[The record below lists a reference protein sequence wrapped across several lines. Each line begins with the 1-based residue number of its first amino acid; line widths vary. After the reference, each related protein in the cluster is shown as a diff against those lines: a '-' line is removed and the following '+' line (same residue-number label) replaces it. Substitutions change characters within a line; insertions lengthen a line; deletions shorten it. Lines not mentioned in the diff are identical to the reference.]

1 MPTATFRSINP
12 QTATAFGP
20 EFVESSKE
28 EVEKK
33 ILAAHAIRREFAD
46 LEPKR
51 RAALLREIAD
61 AIESR
66 REKLVAIAPLETGL
80 PVARITSE
88 VTRTV
93 VQIRAFATMVETGIH
108 YNATID
114 LPDPDFQPAPRPDI
128 RKFNQSLGVVAIFAA
143 SNFPLAFSVM
153 GGDSASALAA
163 GCPVIVK
170 AHPSHPQT
178 SEIVF
183 QAVQSAL
190 RSLGLP
196 GEIFSIAHGQ
206 NPELTHWLATAD
218 HVTAIGFTGSG
229 LVGKLLVKLAS
240 ERKVPIPVFAEMG
253 SLNPVF
259 ITTNAITE
267 RASAIAK
274 GAAESV
280 LMGSGQ
286 FCTKPGLFFIPSDS
300 TGDVFIAEF
309 TIQLSQSQAAPLLNP
324 GIRDRYKKSMAEL
337 ESAPVISVLHGLPG
351 SDTGLSVQ
359 PAVIVVNAEEFARM
373 PQLSEEHFGPT
384 SVIVRAS
391 VASYSAIA
399 ASIEGQLTTTIHAG
413 ADEQDDLS
421 KLISELAQI
430 SGRVIWNGFPTG
442 VAVTAAMNHG
452 GPWPASSTNTTSV
465 GIDATYRFL
474 RPVSYQGFPDAYLPP
489 ALQASNPWKIERV
502 TNGVRG

>member
-1 MPTATFRSINP
+1 M
-12 QTATAFGP
+12 
-20 EFVESSKE
+20 
-28 EVEKK
+28 
-33 ILAAHAIRREFAD
+33 
-46 LEPKR
+46 
-51 RAALLREIAD
+51 
-61 AIESR
+61 
-66 REKLVAIAPLETGL
+66 
-80 PVARITSE
+80 
-88 VTRTV
+88 
-93 VQIRAFATMVETGIH
+93 QIRAFATLVETGIH

-114 LPDPDFQPAPRPDI
+114 LSDPDFQPAPRPDI
-128 RKFNQSLGVVAIFAA
+128 RKMNQSLGVVAIFAA

-190 RSLGLP
+190 RSLDLP
-196 GEIFSIAHGQ
+196 AEIFSIAHGQ
-206 NPELTHWLATAD
+206 NPELTHWLASSD

-267 RASAIAK
+267 RATAIAK
-274 GAAESV
+274 GAVESL

-300 TGDVFIAEF
+300 TGDAFIQEF
-309 TIQLSQSQAAPLLNP
+309 TAQLLQGQAAPLLNP

-337 ESAPVISVLHGLPG
+337 ESAPTISLLHGLAG
-351 SDTGLSVQ
+351 TDAGLSVQ
-359 PAVIVVNAEEFARM
+359 PTVIVVSAQEFARK
-373 PQLSEEHFGPT
+373 PELSEEHFGPT
-384 SVIVRAS
+384 CVIVRAS
-391 VASYSAIA
+391 AAQYPAIA
-399 ASIEGQLTTTIHAG
+399 ASLEGQLTATIHAG
-413 ADEQDDLS
+413 SNEEVDMS

-452 GPWPASSTNTTSV
+452 GPWPASSTFTTSV
-465 GIDATYRFL
+465 GTDALYRFL
-474 RPVSYQGFPDAYLPP
+474 RPVSYQSFPDASLPP
-489 ALQASNPWKIERV
+489 ALQTGNPWKVERV
-502 TNGVRG
+502 INGVRG